1 MSSHRVTAILVLHDG
16 QVWLPEVVTSLTSQT
31 LPVDSIIAVDTG
43 SIDSSAKL
51 VKGARIPVLPM
62 DRDTGFGEAI
72 AHAVATLPNV
82 NDSQNEWL
90 WIIHDDLSLDRSALE
105 NLISEIESRPN
116 VAMAGPKLLGWHDRT
131 HLLEI
136 GISIAA
142 NGNRWTGLEPSE
154 YDQGQRD
161 GVHEVLAVSTAGA
174 LIRRDVFE
182 QLGGF
187 DPNLDLFRDDVD
199 FGWRVYSAG
208 YAVISVS
215 SAVGFHAEA
224 SANERRSVDVA
235 EAFLHRPLLLD
246 RRNAA
251 YVLLVNSSWW
261 RLPFLTVQLLAGS
274 IIRSIGY
281 LFAKLPGYAGDEILA
296 VGALFIHPAELVTAR
311 KVRRSQR
318 LVPSGIALRFIP
330 SRWSQLRLAIS
341 RTSEWVRSQLFPAE
355 VTEVRTP
362 SILDENLDEEDLLTP
377 ASSRN
382 WISLVKRPLIAAS
395 LFLFV
400 LSLFWS
406 RLRLGAVSGG
416 ALPEQPAGAGAIWN
430 TYFSGWHSIAMGT
443 TTAAPTWLAIT
454 AMGATLFFGKVSLL
468 ISLVFFLAPLFLA
481 LSAHH
486 LMKYF
491 SDNRWL
497 TTSGAVLYAISPVS
511 ISAINSG
518 RLSTLMILLLLPI
531 LLIAARN
538 WFAIEKMSWR
548 RVFALSL
555 LVAILF
561 AFSPFVFLLGLVL
574 TGFSIYRDYIES
586 SSGVNIVLFN
596 ARLYR
601 RIALIV
607 TPFLLCAPWSFELI
621 LHPHRL
627 LMDSGFF
634 IQGGG
639 PNLALLGNPGGPGA
653 LPWYLLSPLTLVL
666 GISLFSSTRARFI
679 AEIGFISLL
688 LSIIYSSVS
697 ITGNG
702 TSVATRLYP
711 GTLMAITTLT
721 AIAAGITVLDKLR
734 DRLISTHINI
744 RHISAAILLAATAI
758 YALSSTVWIVA
769 KVGDAPLQSGREVV
783 LPPFLAVE
791 KDAKTMVIR
800 PRTVGEDVTL
810 NFYLAR
816 GGDAILGDPDM
827 APQNREQLTNAVRE
841 IADGS
846 GLTASTTFAVHG
858 IKYLFLKN
866 PADENLVRII
876 DGLGGFTRASSTNA
890 GIVWKIVGNT
900 GRVLFTNSDGKTS
913 VLPVS
918 QFEFAVT
925 VPEPGILTLTE
936 NYAQGWRA
944 MQEGQ
949 RLDRKRSVDNLPS
962 FEVTKSGPVS
972 ILYDGTIR
980 RAWVSLQTIIFITVI
995 VLALPA
1001 GRRRREIEDS
1011 ELA

>member
-31 LPVDSIIAVDTG
+31 LPVDSIVAVDTG
-43 SIDSSAKL
+43 SIDTSAKL

-187 DPNLDLFRDDVD
+187 DSNLDLFRDDVD

-443 TTAAPTWLAIT
+443 TTAVPTWLAIT

>member
-31 LPVDSIIAVDTG
+31 LPVDSIVAVDTG
-43 SIDSSAKL
+43 SIDTSAKL

-72 AHAVATLPNV
+72 AHALATLPNV

-607 TPFLLCAPWSFELI
+607 TPFLLCAPWSLELI

>member
-31 LPVDSIIAVDTG
+31 LPVDSIVAVDTG

-72 AHAVATLPNV
+72 AHALATLPNV

-607 TPFLLCAPWSFELI
+607 TPFLLCAPWSLELI

>member
-31 LPVDSIIAVDTG
+31 LPVDSIVAVDTG
-43 SIDSSAKL
+43 SIDTSAKL

-377 ASSRN
+377 ASNRN
-382 WISLVKRPLIAAS
+382 WVSLVKRPLIAAS

-406 RLRLGAVSGG
+406 RLRLGAVAGG

-468 ISLVFFLAPLFLA
+468 ISFVFFFAPLFLA

-518 RLSTLMILLLLPI
+518 RLSTLMILLLMPI

-561 AFSPFVFLLGLVL
+561 AFSPFIFLLGLVL

-890 GIVWKIVGNT
+890 GIVWKISGNT
-900 GRVLFTNSDGKTS
+900 GRVLFTNAEGKTS

>member
-31 LPVDSIIAVDTG
+31 LPVDSIVAVDTG
-43 SIDSSAKL
+43 SIDTSAKL

-72 AHAVATLPNV
+72 AHAMATLPNV

-443 TTAAPTWLAIT
+443 TTAVPTWLAIT

-497 TTSGAVLYAISPVS
+497 TTSAAVLYAISPVS

>member
-31 LPVDSIIAVDTG
+31 LPVDSIVAVDTG
-43 SIDSSAKL
+43 SIDTSAKL

>member
-31 LPVDSIIAVDTG
+31 LPVDSIVAVDTG

-72 AHAVATLPNV
+72 AHALATLPNV

-105 NLISEIESRPN
+105 NLICEIESRPN

-187 DPNLDLFRDDVD
+187 DSNLDLFRDDVD

-744 RHISAAILLAATAI
+744 RHLSAAILLAATAI

>member
-31 LPVDSIIAVDTG
+31 LPVDSIVAVDTG
-43 SIDSSAKL
+43 SIDTSAKL

-187 DPNLDLFRDDVD
+187 DSNLDLFRDDVD

>member
-16 QVWLPEVVTSLTSQT
+16 QIWLPEVVTSLTSQT
-31 LPVDSIIAVDTG
+31 LPVDSIVAVDTG

-82 NDSQNEWL
+82 SDSQNEWL
-90 WIIHDDLSLDRSALE
+90 WMIHDDLSLDRSALE
-105 NLISEIESRPN
+105 NLIKEIETHPN

-199 FGWRVYSAG
+199 FGWRMYSAG
-208 YAVISVS
+208 FAVISVS
-215 SAVGFHAEA
+215 SAIGFHAEA

-261 RLPFLTVQLLAGS
+261 RLPFLTIQLLAGS

-296 VGALFIHPAELVTAR
+296 VGALFVHPGELVTAR

-362 SILDENLDEEDLLTP
+362 SILEENLDEEDLLTP
-377 ASSRN
+377 ATNRN
-382 WISLVKRPLIAAS
+382 WLTLAKRPLIAAS
-395 LFLFV
+395 LFLIT

-406 RLRLGAVSGG
+406 RLRLGSISGG
-416 ALPEQPAGAGAIWN
+416 ALPEQPSGVSSLWN
-430 TYFSGWHSIAMGT
+430 NYFSGWHEIAMGT
-443 TTAAPTWLAIT
+443 TTATPTWLAFT
-454 AMGATLFFGKVSLL
+454 AIAATPFFGNVNFLISALFF
-468 ISLVFFLAPLFLA
+468 FAPLAMA
-481 LSAHH
+481 LSAHR
-486 LMKYF
+486 LLKDF

-497 TTSGAVLYAISPVS
+497 TTSGAILYAISPVA
-511 ISAINSG
+511 ISTINSG
-518 RLSTLMILLLLPI
+518 RLSTLVIMLLLPTLAI
-531 LLIAARN
+531 TTRGWFEIENFTWRRIFALALLIA
-538 WFAIEKMSWR
+538 
-548 RVFALSL
+548 V
-555 LVAILF
+555 LF
-561 AFSPFVFLLGLVL
+561 AFSPFLFILGLAL
-574 TGFSIYRDYIES
+574 TGFAIYRDYLES
-586 SSGVNIVLFN
+586 SYGVNIALFN

-601 RIALIV
+601 RIALLL
-607 TPFLLCAPWSFELI
+607 TPFLICAPWSFELI
-621 LHPHRL
+621 LSPHRF
-627 LMDSGFF
+627 LMDSGFL

-639 PNLALLGNPGGPGA
+639 PNLALFGNPGGPGA
-653 LPWYLLSPLTLVL
+653 LPWYLISPITLVL

-679 AEIGFISLL
+679 AEFGFVTLL
-688 LSIIYSSVS
+688 LSIIYSVVS

-711 GTLMAITTLT
+711 GTLIAITTLS
-721 AIAAGITVLDKLR
+721 AICAGITVLDKLR
-734 DRLISTHINI
+734 ERLISTHVNI
-744 RHISAAILLAATAI
+744 RHISAAVLLVATAA
-758 YALSSTVWIVA
+758 YALSSTAWIVA
-769 KVGDAPLQSGREVV
+769 KAGDAPLQAGREVV
-783 LPPFLAVE
+783 LPPYLAIE
-791 KDAKTMVIR
+791 KDAKTVVIR
-800 PRTVGEDVTL
+800 PRTVGDDVTL

-816 GGDAILGDPDM
+816 GGDAVLGTPDM
-827 APQNREQLTNAVRE
+827 APRNREQVTNAVRE
-841 IADGS
+841 LADGS
-846 GLTASTTFAVHG
+846 GLTASTTFEVLG
-858 IKYLFLKN
+858 VKYLFLKN
-866 PADENLVRII
+866 PVDENLVRIV

-890 GIVWKIVGNT
+890 GIVWKISGAT
-900 GRVLFTNSDGKTS
+900 GKVLFTNLSGKSS
-913 VLPVS
+913 VLPVGES
-918 QFEFAVT
+918 EFIVT
-925 VPEPGILTLTE
+925 VPEAGVLTLTE

-944 MQEGQ
+944 MQDGQ
-949 RLDRKRSVDNLPS
+949 RLTRNRSVDNLPT
-962 FEVTKSGPVS
+962 FEVTQPGSVTF
-972 ILYDGTIR
+972 LYDGTTR
-980 RAWVSLQTIIFITVI
+980 RAWVSLQTIIFITVL

>member
-31 LPVDSIIAVDTG
+31 LPVDSIVAVDTG

-72 AHAVATLPNV
+72 AHAMATLPNV

-187 DPNLDLFRDDVD
+187 DSNLDLFRDDVD

-443 TTAAPTWLAIT
+443 TTAVPTWLAIT

-607 TPFLLCAPWSFELI
+607 TPFLLCAPWSLELI

>member
-31 LPVDSIIAVDTG
+31 LPVDSIVAVDTG

-72 AHAVATLPNV
+72 AHVVATLPNV

-105 NLISEIESRPN
+105 NLICEIESRPN

>member
-72 AHAVATLPNV
+72 AHAAATLPNV

>member
-31 LPVDSIIAVDTG
+31 LPVDSIVAVDTG

-72 AHAVATLPNV
+72 AHAAATLPNV

-443 TTAAPTWLAIT
+443 TTAVPTWLAIT

-711 GTLMAITTLT
+711 GTLMSITTLT

>member
-187 DPNLDLFRDDVD
+187 DSNLDLFRDDVD

-377 ASSRN
+377 ASNRN
-382 WISLVKRPLIAAS
+382 WVSLVKRPLIAAS

-406 RLRLGAVSGG
+406 RLRLGAVAGG

-468 ISLVFFLAPLFLA
+468 ISFVFFFAPLFLA

-518 RLSTLMILLLLPI
+518 RLSTLMILLLMPI

-538 WFAIEKMSWR
+538 WFEIENMSWR

-697 ITGNG
+697 IMGNG

-890 GIVWKIVGNT
+890 GIVWKISGNT
-900 GRVLFTNSDGKTS
+900 GRVLFTNAEGKTS